1 MSSHRLVIE
10 VEAGRWKNKKKTNRV
25 PLSDRKCSSC
35 QTLEDEYHFI
45 LECKIYIDLRRR
57 LIPKYFWIR
66 PNMHK
71 FIELMNCTNR
81 GCIRKLGTYIY
92 QAFKRRTELLY

>member
-1 MSSHRLVIE
+1 MSSHRLE
-10 VEAGRWKNKKKTNRV
+10 VEVGRWKKPNRV
-25 PLSDRKCSSC
+25 PISDRKCSSC
-35 QTLEDEYHFI
+35 QTLEYHFI

-92 QAFKRRTELLY
+92 QTFKRRTELLY